1 MILSRGDDVHFAK
14 ANLKLLLT
22 TLNIVLKTCRVR
34 DQFNNGVEYMVVLR
48 GLYHDDKSRLVEYL
62 NDVSVIQYLS
72 SKIPPPYS
80 LEDATW
86 WVVIG
91 SKDNAIVRAIE
102 INGSFC
108 GVIGAYTQA
117 FEYAHSAE
125 VGYWIAKP
133 YWRKGIAT
141 EALQVFTAD
150 IFNQTSISRL
160 FNPVSAPNI
169 ASMRVLEKAGYQLEG
184 VLRRSVC
191 KAGDC
196 YDEHVF
202 ARL

>member
-1 MILSRGDDVHFAK
+1 MSYTSMVTLRDLCDDDAS
-14 ANLKLLLT
+14 LL
-22 TLNIVLKTCRVR
+22 VK
-34 DQFNNGVEYMVVLR
+34 
-48 GLYHDDKSRLVEYL
+48 YL
-62 NDVSVIQYLS
+62 NDAEVNRYLS
-72 SKIPPPYS
+72 SKIPTPYTFS
-80 LEDATW
+80 DATW
-86 WVVIG
+86 WIGIG
-91 SKDNAIVRAIE
+91 SKDNAIVKAIE
-102 INGSFC
+102 FKGSFC

-141 EALQVFTAD
+141 EALQLFTAD

-169 ASMRVLEKAGYQLEG
+169 TSMRVLEKAGYQLEG

-202 ARL
+202 ARLKPNEDE

>member
-1 MILSRGDDVHFAK
+1 MITLRDLGNDDQ
-14 ANLKLLLT
+14 LLL
-22 TLNIVLKTCRVR
+22 VK
-34 DQFNNGVEYMVVLR
+34 
-48 GLYHDDKSRLVEYL
+48 YL
-62 NDVSVIQYLS
+62 NDPEVIRYLS
-72 SKIPPPYS
+72 SKIPNPYTVD
-80 LEDATW
+80 DANW
-86 WVVIG
+86 WIETG
-91 SKDNAIVRAIE
+91 SKDHAIVKAVE
-102 INGSFC
+102 FNGVFC
-108 GVIGAYTQA
+108 GVIGAYTQV

-133 YWRKGIAT
+133 YWGKRIAT
-141 EALQVFTAD
+141 QALQLFTAD

-202 ARL
+202 ARLKSNEGLG